1 MLLSGVETKK
11 AFRVR
16 LGNSTVA
23 LPDRRTD
30 DDISNY

>member
-23 LPDRRTD
+23 PDRRTD